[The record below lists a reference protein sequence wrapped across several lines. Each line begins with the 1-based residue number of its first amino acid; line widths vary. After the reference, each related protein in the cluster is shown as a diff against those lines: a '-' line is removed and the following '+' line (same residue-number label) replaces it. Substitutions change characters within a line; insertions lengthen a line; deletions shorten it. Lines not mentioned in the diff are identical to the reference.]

1 MAFLL
6 SSGSQSNIFQSNST
20 TTMTMAQSVIN
31 IMCWNCRGVMSG
43 TPYLVKCL
51 NKYDI
56 DVCRISEHRL
66 REYNSNFLNTIDPN
80 YMAFTTCATERDPSV
95 YRIINKGGV
104 SLLITKISET
114 VY

>member
-1 MAFLL
+1 
-6 SSGSQSNIFQSNST
+6 
-20 TTMTMAQSVIN
+20 MTMAQSIIN

-56 DVCRISEHRL
+56 DVCGMSEHHL
-66 REYNSNFLNTIDPN
+66 REYNSKFLNTIDPN

-104 SLLITKISET
+104 SLLIKKISET